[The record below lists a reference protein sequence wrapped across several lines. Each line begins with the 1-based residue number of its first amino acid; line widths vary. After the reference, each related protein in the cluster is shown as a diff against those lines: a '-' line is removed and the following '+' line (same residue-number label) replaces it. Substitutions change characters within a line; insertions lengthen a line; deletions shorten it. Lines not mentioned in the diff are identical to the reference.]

1 MAWTRGSAQDARS
14 RDAELTPEVLLRWIV
29 ESLYLDEAIPKGG
42 LVQWYYQVLTG
53 VKLNHAEMTDLIEA
67 TQGVYTDPPVSKR
80 LGFRCVLE
88 EPPPGFQG
96 FIEEDVDDDA
106 VDPFIWDEAAELLA
120 SGGWPKTEDPVYK
133 YVTVASWLQDASSNL
148 KDITFGRLLHLIRLC
163 THHHNILGHRDGLLV
178 PWSQSEEH
186 ERLANAAAG
195 QPTSVKSDEA
205 YVQNWKELQAGLR
218 YFISISPQSE
228 VEVSKLKL
236 LFRSQLQKEL
246 SETVFGHTTMSKL
259 LSDPG
264 LGSDFVL
271 ENTPVSGRKGMQT
284 SRLRIIM
291 ASGCPLPS
299 PHAARAVATAGGG
312 KGNQQQ
318 WASREAKPR
327 HKKPGAPVGAA
338 QDSQHKVK
346 TESKSS
352 PLAEGSI
359 SAPPG
364 LDVSLGLTPGRQAE
378 GTAAA
383 QPIHLTGTAGR
394 QTGRQVVQGV
404 PAPKKA
410 AGGAVSGS
418 K

>member
-1 MAWTRGSAQDARS
+1 MAWTRDSAQDARS
-14 RDAELTPEVLLRWIV
+14 RDAQLTPEVLLRWIV
-29 ESLYLDEAIPKGG
+29 ESLYLDEAIPKGA

-53 VKLNHAEMTDLIEA
+53 VKLSHTEMTDLIET

-96 FIEEDVDDDA
+96 FIEEDVDEDA
-106 VDPFIWDEAAELLA
+106 VDPLIWDEATSLLA
-120 SGGWPKTEDPVYK
+120 SGGWPKTEDPIYK

-148 KDITFGRLLHLIRLC
+148 KDVTFGRLLHVIRLC
-163 THHHNILGHRDGLLV
+163 THHHNMLGHRDGLLV

-186 ERLANAAAG
+186 ERLSNAAAG

-205 YVQNWKELQAGLR
+205 YVQNWKELQDGLR

-271 ENTPVSGRKGMQT
+271 ENTPVSGKKGMQS

-291 ASGCPLPS
+291 APGIPVPA
-299 PHAARAVATAGGG
+299 PHPAPRRGAAAAAAAHSEGQGSARSSG

-318 WASREAKPR
+318 WAPREAKARP
-327 HKKPGAPVGAA
+327 KKLAAPVGIV
-338 QDSQHKVK
+338 QDSLQKLK
-346 TESKSS
+346 TQSNNS
-352 PLAEGSI
+352 PLAEGSF
-359 SAPPG
+359 SPPPG
-364 LDVSLGLTPGRQAE
+364 LDVSPGLSL
-378 GTAAA
+378 
-383 QPIHLTGTAGR
+383 IHI
-394 QTGRQVVQGV
+394 
-404 PAPKKA
+404 
-410 AGGAVSGS
+410 
-418 K
+418 